1 MICISISNNLAQIV
15 WKSSRLAN
23 AALEASFQFVL
34 FTDRST
40 LLLKVR
46 QRANKVANNCHTKK
60 VMTSLKTHL
69 L

>member
-23 AALEASFQFVL
+23 ATLEASFQFVL

-40 LLLKVR
+40 LLLKV
-46 QRANKVANNCHTKK
+46 RANKVANNCHTKK

>member
-23 AALEASFQFVL
+23 ATLEASFQFVL

-46 QRANKVANNCHTKK
+46 TNKVANNCHTKK